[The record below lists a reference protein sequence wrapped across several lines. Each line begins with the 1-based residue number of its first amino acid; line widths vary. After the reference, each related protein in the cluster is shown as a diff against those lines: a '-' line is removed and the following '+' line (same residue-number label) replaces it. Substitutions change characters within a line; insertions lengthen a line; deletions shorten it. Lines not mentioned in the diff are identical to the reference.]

1 MVEDDCVDNCFVLTN
16 GMSTILTK
24 VVEASFEFTH
34 EASHPPHRMEGVC
47 IDKGFLLPNG
57 KSIEYSSA
65 CTPLHR
71 RPFPAPFRAAVKQ
84 ECRMRAD
91 AKQPA
96 GSSARL
102 PPWRPMLPP
111 VTFLG
116 EQADVVGAPLRIEP
130 NGLNQQQS
138 VQLVRRPAGPTGCKE
153 SAAWW
158 QAA

>member
-84 ECRMRAD
+84 DACRHKAACRLKRMAPSVAAPASSGYIFGRA
-91 AKQPA
+91 
-96 GSSARL
+96 G
-102 PPWRPMLPP
+102 
-111 VTFLG
+111 
-116 EQADVVGAPLRIEP
+116 
-130 NGLNQQQS
+130 
-138 VQLVRRPAGPTGCKE
+138 
-153 SAAWW
+153 
-158 QAA
+158 